1 MLLPLFCVFSDGD
14 SGFSMSSLIKTP
26 TKYFYKKK
34 YQYEESTLRIR
45 ATVIARSS
53 AHAGMV
59 DGQIYWIETTATIAD
74 DYVYAGRYGIKYGST
89 VLNFYQTVS
98 KERKR

>member
-1 MLLPLFCVFSDGD
+1 MWYHIYNLFHCVPLVDGSIVNNSAELNFTYVTNLRD
-14 SGFSMSSLIKTP
+14 LDFP
-26 TKYFYKKK
+26 R

-59 DGQIYWIETTATIAD
+59 DGQIYWIE
-74 DYVYAGRYGIKYGST
+74 VGSAS
-89 VLNFYQTVS
+89 LVS
-98 KERKR
+98 SHYLKWF